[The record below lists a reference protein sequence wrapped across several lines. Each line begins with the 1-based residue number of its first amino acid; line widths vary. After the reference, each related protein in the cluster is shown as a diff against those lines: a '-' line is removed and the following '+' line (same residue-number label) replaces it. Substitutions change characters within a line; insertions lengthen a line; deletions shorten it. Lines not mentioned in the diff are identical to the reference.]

1 MRVKRRSRRR
11 YSHPIR
17 EGEPEVVADGGLETI
32 PVERLRLSQVVWF
45 VEFDGELRTSVGT
58 VRDYEIEFSMQ
69 AISELLIRQP
79 RAVESERWQVA
90 LRADAE
96 PTAVGR
102 VRERGVGAYFPLI
115 EQERASASRRGPA
128 RSTTLRRV
136 LDPGRR
142 SDRRTVRNR
151 RGHCSSQVTRPSRN
165 SAACASRDG

>member
-1 MRVKRRSRRR
+1 MRFIERALEVPYLREVTDEGEASLPPKVFA
-11 YSHPIR
+11 PDPD

-90 LRADAE
+90 L
-96 PTAVGR
+96 
-102 VRERGVGAYFPLI
+102 
-115 EQERASASRRGPA
+115 SRRRGAHSGRPRPRARRRCLLPA
-128 RSTTLRRV
+128 
-136 LDPGRR
+136 D
-142 SDRRTVRNR
+142 
-151 RGHCSSQVTRPSRN
+151 
-165 SAACASRDG
+165 